1 MRIVCVDD
9 DPIFLSILGEYLREL
24 SPTSVTTFGDPLRVA
39 QLAAE
44 GVLPADVLLLDME
57 MPGMDGSALCAALRA
72 TPMHRATPIIMISS
86 VTARDRVKGALAAGA
101 NDFLHKPLD
110 RLELGARLS
119 MVAQVL
125 EERARSAALAAD
137 MGSLR
142 DQPDFAFRFEDA
154 VLPGSDVGLV
164 DYLALENH
172 LLGLGWAGLPGT
184 VALGFR
190 LRNAPW
196 AYAHLDRMDY
206 CDFLSETAAL
216 IVQQMAGLRFRMAYA
231 GAGDF
236 IAVLDR
242 GQRVELAELQAAL
255 QAARGPMWAAY
266 RALGL
271 PPPEVVAGPAVQA
284 PLIGASVPRLLRTV
298 RLRLDATAPLM
309 PSGAWEDLPPEL
321 LSSQGAG
328 PRSMGPSGR
337 ISATLH

>member
-24 SPTSVTTFGDPLRVA
+24 DPTSVTTFGDPLRVA
-39 QLAAE
+39 KLAAD
-44 GVLPADVLLLDME
+44 GQLLADVLLLDME
-57 MPGMDGSALCAALRA
+57 MPGMDGTQLCAALRA
-72 TPMHRATPIIMISS
+72 TELHRTTPIIMISS

-101 NDFLHKPLD
+101 NEFLHKPLD
-110 RLELGARLS
+110 KLELGARLS
-119 MVAQVL
+119 MVATVL
-125 EERARSAALAAD
+125 DERARASALAAD

-142 DQPDFAFRFEDA
+142 DQAEFAFRFEDA

-196 AYAHLDRMDY
+196 AYAHLDRMEY
-206 CDFLSETAAL
+206 CDFLAETAAM
-216 IVQQMAGLRFRMAYA
+216 IVQQMKGVRFRMAYA

-236 IAVLDR
+236 VAVLER
-242 GQRVELAELQAAL
+242 GQRVEMAELQSAL

-271 PPPEVVAGPAVQA
+271 PAPEVALGPAVQA
-284 PLIGASVPRLLRTV
+284 PLIGASASRLLRTV
-298 RLRLDATAPLM
+298 RLRLDAMAPLM
-309 PSGAWEDLPPEL
+309 PAGNWEVMP
-321 LSSQGAG
+321 AG
-328 PRSMGPSGR
+328 MMAPAAAVGR
-337 ISATLH
+337 ISATVH

>member
-24 SPTSVTTFGDPLRVA
+24 DPISVTTFGDPERVA
-39 QLAAE
+39 KLAAE
-44 GVLPADVLLLDME
+44 GTLLADVLLLDME
-57 MPGMDGSALCAALRA
+57 MPGMDGTTLCAALRA
-72 TPMHRATPIIMISS
+72 TELHRATPIIMISS

-101 NDFLHKPLD
+101 NEFLHKPLD
-110 RLELGARLS
+110 KMELGARLS

-125 EERARSAALAAD
+125 DERAKSAAMAAD

-142 DQPDFAFRFEDA
+142 DQADFSFRFEDP
-154 VLPGSDVGLV
+154 VLPGSDVALM

-196 AYAHLDRMDY
+196 AYAHLDRMEY
-206 CDFLSETAAL
+206 CDFLSETAAM
-216 IVQQMAGLRFRMAYA
+216 IVQQMKGVRFRMAYA

-236 IAVLDR
+236 VTVLER
-242 GQRVELAELQAAL
+242 GQRVEMADLQAGL

-271 PPPEVVAGPAVQA
+271 PAPEVAVGPVVQA
-284 PLIGASVPRLLRTV
+284 PLIGASASRLLRTV
-298 RLRLDATAPLM
+298 RLRLDAHAPLM
-309 PSGAWEDLPPEL
+309 HAGSWEAMPSGLMAP
-321 LSSQGAG
+321 GAG
-328 PRSMGPSGR
+328 AGR

>member
-9 DPIFLSILGEYLREL
+9 DPIFLSILTEYLREL
-24 SPTSVTTFGDPLRVA
+24 DPTSVTTFNDPLRVA
-39 QLAAE
+39 KLAAE
-44 GVLPADVLLLDME
+44 GKLLADVLLLDME
-57 MPGMDGSALCAALRA
+57 MPGMDGTTLCSALRG
-72 TPMHRATPIIMISS
+72 TEVHRQTPIIMISS
-86 VTARDRVKGALAAGA
+86 VKARDRVKGALAAGA
-101 NDFLHKPLD
+101 NEFLHKPLD
-110 RLELGARLS
+110 KLELMARLS

-125 EERARSAALAAD
+125 DERQRTAALQAD

-142 DQPDFAFRFEDA
+142 DQADVAFRFDEA

-184 VALGFR
+184 VAIGFR

-196 AYAHLDRMDY
+196 AYAHLDRLEY
-206 CDFLSETAAL
+206 CDFLCETAAL
-216 IVQQMAGLRFRMAYA
+216 IVQQMAGVRFRMAYA

-236 IAVLDR
+236 VAVLDR
-242 GQRVELAELQAAL
+242 GQKVEAAELQQAL

-271 PPPEVVAGPAVQA
+271 PAPEVAVGPAVQA
-284 PLIGASVPRLLRTV
+284 PLIGASAERLLRTA

-309 PSGAWEDLPPEL
+309 PAGAWEVMPAGMLPTGG
-321 LSSQGAG
+321 SATG
-328 PRSMGPSGR
+328 GR

>member
-24 SPTSVTTFGDPLRVA
+24 DPTSVTTFGDPLRVA
-39 QLAAE
+39 KLAAE
-44 GVLPADVLLLDME
+44 GTLLADVILLDME
-57 MPGMDGSALCAALRA
+57 MPGMDGTQLCTALRA
-72 TPMHRATPIIMISS
+72 TELHRATPIIMISS

-101 NDFLHKPLD
+101 NEFLHKPLD
-110 RLELGARLS
+110 KMELGARLS

-125 EERARSAALAAD
+125 DERAKSAAMAAD

-142 DQPDFAFRFEDA
+142 DQADFAFRFEDP

-196 AYAHLDRMDY
+196 AYAHLDRMEY
-206 CDFLSETAAL
+206 CDFLSETAAM
-216 IVQQMAGLRFRMAYA
+216 IVQQMKGVRFRMAYA

-236 IAVLDR
+236 VAVLER
-242 GQRVELAELQAAL
+242 GQRVELSDLQMGL

-271 PPPEVVAGPAVQA
+271 PAPEVAVGPVVQA
-284 PLIGASVPRLLRTV
+284 PLIGASASRLLRTV
-298 RLRLDATAPLM
+298 RMRLDASAPLM
-309 PSGAWEDLPPEL
+309 AAGSWEAMPSGMLNL
-321 LSSQGAG
+321 GAG
-328 PRSMGPSGR
+328 AGR
-337 ISATLH
+337 ISATVH

>member
-24 SPTSVTTFGDPLRVA
+24 DPTSVTTFGDPLRVA
-39 QLAAE
+39 KLAAE
-44 GVLPADVLLLDME
+44 GTLLADVILLDME
-57 MPGMDGSALCAALRA
+57 MPGMDGTQLCAALRA
-72 TPMHRATPIIMISS
+72 TELHRVTPIIMISS

-101 NDFLHKPLD
+101 NEFLHKPLD
-110 RLELGARLS
+110 KMELGARLS

-125 EERARSAALAAD
+125 DERAKSAAMAAD

-142 DQPDFAFRFEDA
+142 DQADFAFRFEDP

-196 AYAHLDRMDY
+196 AYAHLDRMEY
-206 CDFLSETAAL
+206 CDFLSETAAM
-216 IVQQMAGLRFRMAYA
+216 IVQQMKGVRFRMAYA

-236 IAVLDR
+236 VAVLER
-242 GQRVELAELQAAL
+242 GQRVEVSEVQMGL

-271 PPPEVVAGPAVQA
+271 PAPEVAVGPLVQA
-284 PLIGASVPRLLRTV
+284 PLIGASASRLLRTA
-298 RLRLDATAPLM
+298 RMRLDAFAPLM
-309 PSGAWEDLPPEL
+309 PAGSWEAMPSGMPTL
-321 LSSQGAG
+321 GAG
-328 PRSMGPSGR
+328 EGR
-337 ISATLH
+337 ISATVH